1 MTAQLCTAR
10 LCTAQPCAA
19 WPSRQEPYP
28 SLRVLVANPLA
39 RGVDRA
45 AVSRVAEL
53 LGLTGRTIREVG
65 RDGSARALA
74 AQAVRANAEC
84 VIAAGG
90 DGTVH
95 DLVQEVAGSRT
106 ALGVIPLGTSNDLAA
121 RAGLPQDL
129 EAACA
134 ITRYG
139 AVDALDVLA
148 LDGTRIATVGGFGFP
163 ALVARECNA
172 LRAGRAR
179 PLARLLGR
187 GIYTAVAASRILT
200 DGAHSAPLALR
211 LDGGAPTVLPVAAIL
226 FGVTARF
233 GGGFSLL
240 ADGSVAPGT
249 FAALIVTAGSRAR
262 LLATLLRLKAGRPA
276 GRDARLVTGLTS
288 LEFLTAGPIGSFG
301 DGEWLG
307 YRRRASVS
315 IERRALRVIVPRD
328 GASAPYR
335 LPTPGEAR

>member
-1 MTAQLCTAR
+1 MTARPCT
-10 LCTAQPCAA
+10 A
-19 WPSRQEPYP
+19 WPSHPEPHP

-74 AQAVRANAEC
+74 AEAVRAGAEC

-95 DLVQEVAGSRT
+95 EVVQEVAGSRT

-121 RAGLPQDL
+121 RAGIPREI

-134 ITRYG
+134 LVRFG
-139 AVDALDVLA
+139 VVDALDVLV
-148 LDGTRIATVGGFGFP
+148 LGETRIATVGGFGLP
-163 ALVARECNA
+163 AHVACTCNV

-179 PLARLLGR
+179 PLVRLLGR
-187 GIYTAVAASRILT
+187 GIYTAVTASRVLT
-200 DGAHSAPLALR
+200 GGARAATLALR
-211 LDGGAPTVLPVAAIL
+211 LNRGAPAVLPVSAIL
-226 FGVTARF
+226 AGVTARF

-240 ADGSVAPGT
+240 AEGSVAPGT
-249 FAALIVTAGSRAR
+249 FAALIVTASSRAR
-262 LLATLLRLKAGRPA
+262 LLANLLRLKAGRPV
-276 GRDARLVTGLTS
+276 GRGARLVTGLTS
-288 LEFLTAGPIGSFG
+288 LELRSAGPIGSFG

-307 YRRRASVS
+307 FRRRASLTV
-315 IERRALRVIVPRD
+315 ERRALRVIVPRE
-328 GASAPYR
+328 GTSAPYR
-335 LPTPGEAR
+335 FATPGEDR

>member
-1 MTAQLCTAR
+1 VTAR
-10 LCTAQPCAA
+10 PCTA
-19 WPSRQEPYP
+19 WPSHPEPHP

-53 LGLTGRTIREVG
+53 LGLTGRKIREVG

-74 AQAVRANAEC
+74 AEAVRAGAEC

-95 DLVQEVAGSRT
+95 EVVQEVAGSRT

-121 RAGLPQDL
+121 RAGIPRDL

-134 ITRYG
+134 LTRYG

-148 LDGTRIATVGGFGFP
+148 LDERRIATVGGFGFP

-172 LRAGRAR
+172 LRSGAAR
-179 PLARLLGR
+179 PLAQLLGR
-187 GIYTAVAASRILT
+187 GIYTAVTAARILT
-200 DGAHSAPLALR
+200 DGAPAAPLALR
-211 LDGGAPTVLPVAAIL
+211 LDRSVPTVLPVAAIL

-233 GGGFSLL
+233 GGGLTLL

-249 FAALIVTAGSRAR
+249 FAALIITAGSRAC

-276 GRDARLVTGLTS
+276 GRAARLVTGLTS
-288 LEFLTAGPIGSFG
+288 LDLRTAGPIGSFG

-307 YRRRASVS
+307 FRRRASIT
-315 IERRALRVIVPRD
+315 IERRALRVIVPRE
-328 GASAPYR
+328 GASARYR
-335 LPTPGEAR
+335 LPTPGEVR